1 MLFSGLVFFP
11 IRRCYQCTSATI
23 PSTGTI
29 SAASTVTATK
39 RTVSNSCECVQMM
52 CQHEKHVK
60 TIQSAFVGITARNP
74 ICRRVNRMRA
84 KKNNPLE

>member
-1 MLFSGLVFFP
+1 
-11 IRRCYQCTSATI
+11 
-23 PSTGTI
+23 
-29 SAASTVTATK
+29 
-39 RTVSNSCECVQMM
+39 MM

-84 KKNNPLE
+84 KKKVIHWSEEEHKKRTVFQYTEIHSFGDDSHG